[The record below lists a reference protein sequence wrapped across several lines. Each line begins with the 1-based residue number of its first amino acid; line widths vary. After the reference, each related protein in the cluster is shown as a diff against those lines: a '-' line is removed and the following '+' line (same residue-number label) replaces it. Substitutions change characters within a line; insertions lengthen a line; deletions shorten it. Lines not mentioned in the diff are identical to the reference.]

1 MQHSQAQAAASTQPL
16 GQSRRWSFNEMQQ
29 LKGKKVD
36 ASLDEEHKLT
46 EIFVMLPL
54 DIISVGEVLEGGP
67 SKECMR
73 PNLQNR
79 RE

>member
-1 MQHSQAQAAASTQPL
+1 
-16 GQSRRWSFNEMQQ
+16 MQQ

-67 SKECMR
+67 TSTDWIG
-73 PNLQNR
+73 LTR
-79 RE
+79 RAGRDDELTVTLLHLVLACSVC

>member
-1 MQHSQAQAAASTQPL
+1 
-16 GQSRRWSFNEMQQ
+16 MQQ

-54 DIISVGEVLEGGP
+54 DIIMVGEVTEGGP
-67 SKECMR
+67 RAHAAPCQTR
-73 PNLQNR
+73 RRGGNVGLQIISCT
-79 RE
+79 